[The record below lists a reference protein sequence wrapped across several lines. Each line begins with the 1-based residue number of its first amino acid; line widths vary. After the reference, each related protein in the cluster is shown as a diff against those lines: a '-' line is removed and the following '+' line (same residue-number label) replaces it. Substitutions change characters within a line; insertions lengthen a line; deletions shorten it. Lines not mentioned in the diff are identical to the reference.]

1 MSTVIVKYVG
11 PKPIGDIFKTKSV
24 AEMWLF
30 FIWRMFMVTPPASL
44 NIGSKKKLH

>member
-24 AEMWLF
+24 AEMWEML
-30 FIWRMFMVTPPASL
+30 W
-44 NIGSKKKLH
+44 